1 MTAHLYIIR
10 GVPGSGKTTLAH
22 KMLRAGM
29 VDCVREADDY
39 MRDDRGAYKFD
50 PSRLSACHYRCLA
63 GTRSDLEAGLR
74 VAVANTFTQLWE
86 VEKYTDLG
94 FPFTVITCEGR
105 YQNTH
110 GVPDAT
116 VAAMRARF
124 APYAPAPEVA
134 E

>member
-10 GVPGSGKTTLAH
+10 GVPGSGKTTLAN

-63 GTRSDLEAGLR
+63 GTQRDLEAGLR

-105 YQNTH
+105 HQNTH
-110 GVPDAT
+110 GVPDAK

-124 APYAPAPEVA
+124 EPYVPAPEAA